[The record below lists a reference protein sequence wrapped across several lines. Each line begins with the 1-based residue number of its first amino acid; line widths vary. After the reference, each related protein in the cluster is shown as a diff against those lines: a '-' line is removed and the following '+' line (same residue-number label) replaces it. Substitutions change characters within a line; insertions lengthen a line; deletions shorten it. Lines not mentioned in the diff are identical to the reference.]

1 MRIYSCTDPVLCL
14 CLGLAFEIHIMNTVP
29 VHQMTFLL
37 LIISVGCSRWIGKK
51 CYSDLYNKYWCF
63 RSIFLSHHWF
73 LGGWM
78 IIFFFISVGVD
89 LFLNFFFILVIFGSL
104 VVPCQFQ
111 GQADK
116 ALIAGLSV
124 GVDMVWPRLG
134 HCDS

>member
-1 MRIYSCTDPVLCL
+1 
-14 CLGLAFEIHIMNTVP
+14 
-29 VHQMTFLL
+29 
-37 LIISVGCSRWIGKK
+37 
-51 CYSDLYNKYWCF
+51 
-63 RSIFLSHHWF
+63 
-73 LGGWM
+73 M